1 MEQIKLEN
9 SLGFFLS
16 SIATLG
22 IGVMLL
28 EMTKSTLISLY
39 PFSFILVFFLSGLGV
54 RSIAWRRSYKDLEGL
69 WYLVSFIAVPVF
81 GVVLL
86 ILFFLFASQ
95 QLILFSPS
103 HYSGTTLLI
112 YMAAVWTVYSLIEFK
127 NIFTSFSGIFK
138 KLIGIQL
145 AAIIFMDASLI
156 AIGSISSYVLPLAF
170 FLLAVSTAV
179 IGLSFLKAEAPK
191 NSIKERKLVQ

>member
-54 RSIAWRRSYKDLEGL
+54 RSIAWRRLYKDHEGL
-69 WYLVSFIAVPVF
+69 WYLVSFIAVPVL

-127 NIFTSFSGIFK
+127 NIFTSFSGILK
-138 KLIGIQL
+138 KLIDIQIV
-145 AAIIFMDASLI
+145 AIIFMDASLI